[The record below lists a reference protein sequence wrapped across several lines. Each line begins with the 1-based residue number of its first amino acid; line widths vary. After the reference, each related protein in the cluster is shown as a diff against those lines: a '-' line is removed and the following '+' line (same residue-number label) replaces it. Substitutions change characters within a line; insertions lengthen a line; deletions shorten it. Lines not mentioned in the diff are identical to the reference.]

1 MFNNNSFLVMSHKFI
16 WGCPSVGRSVGRSVC
31 RLVGLLPFC
40 RQAETRLWVAI
51 GYVYKLV
58 FSFYYILATKIN
70 YWLTLRLKS
79 HSKANLLLLL
89 VADPH
94 VSISNWSVNWSIC
107 PFAFVLFLFLS
118 FYFSFL
124 SYFCWVFATYDVSRN
139 HNCPA
144 YPRLIATALL
154 NSCT

>member
-1 MFNNNSFLVMSHKFI
+1 MSHKSI
-16 WGCPSVGRSVGRSVC
+16 WGCLSVCWSVCWLVRLSVGPSITLLSAGRDKTASGYC
-31 RLVGLLPFC
+31 
-40 RQAETRLWVAI
+40 
-51 GYVYKLV
+51 YVYKLV
-58 FSFYYILATKIN
+58 FSFYCILATKMH
-70 YWLTLRLKS
+70 YWLTVRLKS
-79 HSKANLLLLL
+79 HPKANLLLLL
-89 VADPH
+89 VAYPH

-124 SYFCWVFATYDVSRN
+124 SYLCWVFATYDVSRN